1 MASDMIRDGF
11 VPRTAAH
18 MIPWLI
24 EYFIK
29 RVDTS
34 TDSEV
39 QELAGAEVKP
49 VPGGFE
55 IVLMDEEGAPS
66 GEVYL
71 VQITQPDRSSS

>member
-1 MASDMIRDGF
+1 
-11 VPRTAAH
+11 

-24 EYFIK
+24 EYLLE

-34 TDSEV
+34 ADSEI

-55 IVLMDEEGAPS
+55 IVLMDEEEGGPS

-71 VQITQPDRSSS
+71 VQVTQPTRSS